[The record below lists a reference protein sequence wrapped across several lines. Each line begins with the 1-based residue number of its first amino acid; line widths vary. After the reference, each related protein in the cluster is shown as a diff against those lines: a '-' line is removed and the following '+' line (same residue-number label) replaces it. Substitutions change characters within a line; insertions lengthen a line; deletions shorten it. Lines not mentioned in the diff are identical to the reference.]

1 MKEYIKTDKVTYN
14 LISFTGFKALLL
26 YGFLL
31 DSPKSYDEICEHF
44 LANKH
49 LKEKISIDTLR
60 VYITSLKR
68 SGCEVKR
75 QKIDGV
81 SKYFI
86 TAHPFELN
94 FSKDQL
100 QSIIKTYKNIVKN
113 ISINELLSLEKFFKK
128 LANHVQNEDFLEV
141 YEKNSVFKDL
151 NLQLI
156 EELLE
161 CCDRKDQIVMLYN
174 SPNSGQKEIEIIT
187 DKLEF
192 SNNKLYLYGTG
203 FEYMQYGS
211 FLASRIV

>member
-81 SKYFI
+81 S
-86 TAHPFELN
+86 
-94 FSKDQL
+94 
-100 QSIIKTYKNIVKN
+100 NI
-113 ISINELLSLEKFFKK
+113 LSL
-128 LANHVQNEDFLEV
+128 
-141 YEKNSVFKDL
+141 
-151 NLQLI
+151 LI
-156 EELLE
+156 L
-161 CCDRKDQIVMLYN
+161 
-174 SPNSGQKEIEIIT
+174 S
-187 DKLEF
+187 
-192 SNNKLYLYGTG
+192 
-203 FEYMQYGS
+203 
-211 FLASRIV
+211 

>member
-1 MKEYIKTDKVTYN
+1 MEFQIFYHCS
-14 LISFTGFKALLL
+14 SF
-26 YGFLL
+26 
-31 DSPKSYDEICEHF
+31 P
-44 LANKH
+44 
-49 LKEKISIDTLR
+49 
-60 VYITSLKR
+60 
-68 SGCEVKR
+68 
-75 QKIDGV
+75 
-81 SKYFI
+81 
-86 TAHPFELN
+86 ELN

-211 FLASRIV
+211 FLASRIVEIKEIRKVKTIPIDIKQITVGYELNTQNINVQLEETEKIIQTNKNILLSEITSSNDL